1 MKRYLLFCQLALLC
15 SVNASAQFTSGTD
28 GFYIKENTDVFMDG
42 LTLNPTTALTLTNKT
57 LTISGTAFPGSPPS
71 ISRVYDFNAAFS
83 FVGRLG
89 LFYQAGELNGNT
101 ESTLQVVYKDGTAI
115 VSTGSVV
122 NTTTHYIYKDF
133 AAPITFMSTT
143 AAQEG
148 ALPVTLVDFTAK
160 KEGEI
165 AQLSWST
172 SYETNSDFFEIQR
185 STDAKNWRPLDQ
197 VAAWTESSMVRRY
210 DYTDTNPEAG
220 ANFYRL
226 KMVDKDGSFALS
238 KIRDLVFTK
247 GVETTLYPN
256 PVLEKL
262 KIKVDNWNDIA
273 GVKLYNNQGK
283 TFFDSANALSAREID
298 MKDFPS
304 GIYMVQVK
312 RLNGSVNV
320 IKVVKQ

>member
-1 MKRYLLFCQLALLC
+1 MKRYLLFCQLALLY
-15 SVNASAQFTSGTD
+15 SFNADAQFTVGSE
-28 GFYIKENTDVFMDG
+28 GFFIKENTDVYMDG

-57 LTISGTAFPGSPPS
+57 LTISGTPLPGSPPS
-71 ISRVYDFNAAFS
+71 IARVYNFDAAFS

-89 LFYQAGELNGNT
+89 LFYQASELNGNI
-101 ESTLQVVYKDGTAI
+101 EATLQVVHKDAVAVVT
-115 VSTGSVV
+115 SGSVV
-122 NTTTHYIYKDF
+122 NTTTHYIYNDL
-133 AAPITFMSTT
+133 AGPVTFRSAT
-143 AAQEG
+143 AALPG
-148 ALPVTLVDFTAK
+148 ALPVTLIDFTAK

-185 STDAKNWRPLDQ
+185 STDTKNWLALDQ
-197 VAAWTESSMVRRY
+197 IPAWTESRMTRRY
-210 DYTDTNPEAG
+210 DYTDNHPEAG

-238 KIRDLVFTK
+238 KIRDLTFSM
-247 GVETTLYPN
+247 GIETTLYPN

-262 KIKVDNWNDIA
+262 KIKVDNWNDVA
-273 GVKLYNNQGK
+273 GIRLFNNQGK
-283 TFFDSANALSAREID
+283 TFFESANALSAREID
-298 MKDFPS
+298 MKDFPT

-320 IKVVKQ
+320 IKVIKQ

>member
-1 MKRYLLFCQLALLC
+1 MKRYLLFCQLALLY
-15 SVNASAQFTSGTD
+15 SVSANAQFTSGTD

-57 LTISGTAFPGSPPS
+57 LTISGTALPGSPPS
-71 ISRVYDFNAAFS
+71 ISRVYNFNDAFS

-89 LFYQAGELNGNT
+89 LFYLASELNGNI
-101 ESTLQVVYKDGTAI
+101 EATLQVVHKDVVAVIT
-115 VSTGSVV
+115 SGSVV
-122 NTTTHYIYKDF
+122 NTTTHYIYNDL
-133 AAPITFMSTT
+133 AGPVTFKSAT
-143 AAQEG
+143 AALPG
-148 ALPVTLVDFTAK
+148 ALPVTLVDFTVK
-160 KEGEI
+160 KEGEV
-165 AQLSWST
+165 AQLSWAT

-185 STDAKNWRPLDQ
+185 SSDTKNWRSLDRIT
-197 VAAWTESSMVRRY
+197 AGAESRMVRRY
-210 DYTDTNPEAG
+210 NYTDNRPEAG

-238 KIRDLVFTK
+238 KIHDLTFAN
-247 GVETTLYPN
+247 GIETTLYPN

-283 TFFDSANALSAREID
+283 TFFESASALSAREID
-298 MKDFPS
+298 MKGFPS

-320 IKVVKQ
+320 IKVIKQ

>member
-1 MKRYLLFCQLALLC
+1 MKRYLLFCQLALLY
-15 SVNASAQFTSGTD
+15 SVSANAQFTSGTD

-57 LTISGTAFPGSPPS
+57 LTISGTALPGSPPS
-71 ISRVYDFNAAFS
+71 ISRVYNFNDAFS

-89 LFYQAGELNGNT
+89 LFYLASELNGNI
-101 ESTLQVVYKDGTAI
+101 EATLQVVHKDVVAVVT
-115 VSTGSVV
+115 SGSVV
-122 NTTTHYIYKDF
+122 NTTTHYIYNDL
-133 AAPITFMSTT
+133 AGPVTFKSAT
-143 AAQEG
+143 AALPG
-148 ALPVTLVDFTAK
+148 ALPVTLVDFTVK
-160 KEGEI
+160 KEGEV
-165 AQLSWST
+165 AQLSWAT

-185 STDAKNWRPLDQ
+185 SSDTKNWRSLDRIT
-197 VAAWTESSMVRRY
+197 AGTESRMVRRY
-210 DYTDTNPEAG
+210 NYTDNRPEAG

-238 KIRDLVFTK
+238 KIHDLTFAN
-247 GVETTLYPN
+247 GIETTLYPN

-283 TFFDSANALSAREID
+283 TFFESASALSAREID
-298 MKDFPS
+298 MKGFPS

-320 IKVVKQ
+320 IKVIKQ